1 MLRCLPLLVYLSEEN
16 IYKGMKQLLGETILS
31 NLIIIINKKCGLT
44 KYLSKVLMIKITEA
58 LFVVESGSS
67 SFLFG

>member
-1 MLRCLPLLVYLSEEN
+1 VRGCLPLLVYLAEEN
-16 IYKGMKQLLGETILS
+16 IYKGIKQLLGETILS

-44 KYLSKVLMIKITEA
+44 KYLNKVLMIKITES
-58 LFVVESGSS
+58 LFGVESGSS